1 MQILCNRCIRGV
13 ESRGERLFTGEMID
27 NVRESCFWCEATD
40 TDLFK
45 VVFNPVTYDYDVGEG
60 VNRSRKRK

>member
-13 ESRGERLFTGEMID
+13 ESRGERLFTGEI
-27 NVRESCFWCEATD
+27 VEGARESCFWCEATD

-45 VVFNPVTYDYDVGEG
+45 VVFTASIYGYDEVKE
-60 VNRSRKRK
+60 VNHSKQQ